1 MAVGSPGRYSRASRR
16 RGLSASQWA
25 MNFWGM
31 EALSAMKRL
40 SGVMGQIS
48 GMVALRL
55 CFTAERAMR
64 SRRSGLSS
72 LRSDQRQSS
81 GTRRS
86 NPVSVSFSTS
96 HSMRSRC
103 LVGATATVMGAGQNG
118 GTGVRPTISTRVRL
132 GCASVMRQLRRVPRP
147 SITSMRSPSLWRSTF
162 TQCCDSPSGSTPSA
176 SISGA

>member
-1 MAVGSPGRYSRASRR
+1 MAGGQGGGLGAQAGVAERHRHEACFQCQGYLFGREIPLRADKYGCGSPGRYSRASRR

-64 SRRSGLSS
+64 S
-72 LRSDQRQSS
+72 
-81 GTRRS
+81 
-86 NPVSVSFSTS
+86 
-96 HSMRSRC
+96 
-103 LVGATATVMGAGQNG
+103 
-118 GTGVRPTISTRVRL
+118 
-132 GCASVMRQLRRVPRP
+132 
-147 SITSMRSPSLWRSTF
+147 
-162 TQCCDSPSGSTPSA
+162 SA
-176 SISGA
+176 RA